1 MNLEPSPSVSNSHDF
16 AMNTS
21 NKDVQACLKVV
32 HDALVD
38 VKAKDILQLDVS
50 SISNVADAIVIASGT
65 STRHVK
71 ALADNVAEEAR
82 KAGFRPIGVE
92 GERDAEW
99 ILIDLGFVVVH
110 VMLPTA
116 RKFYDLESLW
126 RTAPE
131 SVLKILL
138 LKKAALL
145 SRFFNI
151 IWLLAFLNFHILA
164 GIYVRDLKHF
174 PYSEIR
180 SNIFFYRLFSIKGNS
195 IGI

>member
-1 MNLEPSPSVSNSHDF
+1 MNLEPSPSASNSLDL
-16 AMNTS
+16 AMNS
-21 NKDVQACLKVV
+21 QAQDVQACLKVV
-32 HDALVD
+32 HEALLD
-38 VKAKDILQLDVS
+38 VKAKDIIELDVS

-71 ALADNVAEEAR
+71 ALADNVDEEAR

-99 ILIDLGFVVVH
+99 ILIDLGLVVVH

-131 SVLKILL
+131 SV
-138 LKKAALL
+138 A
-145 SRFFNI
+145 
-151 IWLLAFLNFHILA
+151 
-164 GIYVRDLKHF
+164 
-174 PYSEIR
+174 
-180 SNIFFYRLFSIKGNS
+180 
-195 IGI
+195 

>member
-1 MNLEPSPSVSNSHDF
+1 MTHSQDFSFFMNIEPSPAQQSLSSNPLMHSNSE
-16 AMNTS
+16 
-21 NKDVQACLKVV
+21 VQACLDVV
-32 HDALVD
+32 NEALLN
-38 VKAKDILQLDVS
+38 VKAKDILHFDVS

-99 ILIDLGFVVVH
+99 VLIDLGLVVVH

-126 RTAPE
+126 HPT
-131 SVLKILL
+131 SK
-138 LKKAALL
+138 
-145 SRFFNI
+145 
-151 IWLLAFLNFHILA
+151 
-164 GIYVRDLKHF
+164 
-174 PYSEIR
+174 
-180 SNIFFYRLFSIKGNS
+180 
-195 IGI
+195 

>member
-1 MNLEPSPSVSNSHDF
+1 MNLEPSPSASNSLDH
-16 AMNTS
+16 AMNS
-21 NKDVQACLKVV
+21 QAQDVQACLKVV
-32 HDALVD
+32 HEALLD
-38 VKAKDILQLDVS
+38 VKAKDIIELDVS

-99 ILIDLGFVVVH
+99 ILIDLGLVVVH

-131 SVLKILL
+131 SV
-138 LKKAALL
+138 A
-145 SRFFNI
+145 
-151 IWLLAFLNFHILA
+151 
-164 GIYVRDLKHF
+164 
-174 PYSEIR
+174 
-180 SNIFFYRLFSIKGNS
+180 
-195 IGI
+195 

>member
-1 MNLEPSPSVSNSHDF
+1 MENTPYMNLEPSPSASNSHEI
-16 AMNTS
+16 AMNTR
-21 NKDVQACLKVV
+21 NQDLKTCLKVV
-32 HDALVD
+32 QEALLD
-38 VKAKDILQLDVS
+38 VKAKDILELDVS

-92 GERDAEW
+92 GERNAEW

-126 RTAPE
+126 RTTPE
-131 SVLKILL
+131 SV
-138 LKKAALL
+138 A
-145 SRFFNI
+145 
-151 IWLLAFLNFHILA
+151 
-164 GIYVRDLKHF
+164 
-174 PYSEIR
+174 
-180 SNIFFYRLFSIKGNS
+180 
-195 IGI
+195 

>member
-1 MNLEPSPSVSNSHDF
+1 MNLEPSPSASNSLDL
-16 AMNTS
+16 AMNS
-21 NKDVQACLKVV
+21 QAQDVQACLKVV
-32 HDALVD
+32 HEALLD
-38 VKAKDILQLDVS
+38 VKAKDIIELDVS

-131 SVLKILL
+131 SV
-138 LKKAALL
+138 A
-145 SRFFNI
+145 
-151 IWLLAFLNFHILA
+151 
-164 GIYVRDLKHF
+164 
-174 PYSEIR
+174 
-180 SNIFFYRLFSIKGNS
+180 
-195 IGI
+195 